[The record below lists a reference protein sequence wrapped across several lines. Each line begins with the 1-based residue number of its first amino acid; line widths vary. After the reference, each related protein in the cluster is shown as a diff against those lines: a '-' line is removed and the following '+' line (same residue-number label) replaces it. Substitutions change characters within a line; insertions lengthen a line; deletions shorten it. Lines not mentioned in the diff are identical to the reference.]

1 MKTLARRAA
10 LAASLLL
17 VGCCG
22 PDHQRIA
29 ADRATYNWFAPMMI
43 AYVTADPAMDEKA
56 KATHLR
62 GLQAW
67 SDRIAA
73 DEKNAGVR

>member
-1 MKTLARRAA
+1 MKTVLLRAA
-10 LAASLLL
+10 IAASLLL
-17 VGCCG
+17 VGCRG

-62 GLQAW
+62 GLKAW
-67 SDRIAA
+67 HDRIAA

>member
-1 MKTLARRAA
+1 MNKFARCAA
-10 LAASLLL
+10 LAASLTL

-43 AYVTADPAMDEKA
+43 AYVTADPVMDAQA

-73 DEKNAGVR
+73 DEKNVGVR

>member
-1 MKTLARRAA
+1 MKTNLTRAA

-17 VGCCG
+17 AGCCG

-29 ADRATYNWFAPMMI
+29 ADRATYNWFAPMMT
-43 AYVTADPAMDEKA
+43 AYVTTDPNMDAQA

-67 SDRIAA
+67 NDRIAA
-73 DEKNAGVR
+73 DEKNAKVR